1 MVSKLYRNFNSFHK
15 IKEFY
20 IYSQIRF
27 ANFEGILGFS
37 VPSIILADLLGN
49 TCLLVIGAFRSTL
62 FVSLF
67 QGSLLVISLYC
78 TVSGND
84 RLVFFEAFYDL
95 SYSCLLQE
103 QSNVCLLPST
113 KIPLIIAISFAVL
126 EQFEGQT
133 ERVRCIMI
141 CINSIPTQMID
152 GTKKPIRSLQTRSA
166 LQRIWL

>member
-1 MVSKLYRNFNSFHK
+1 MVSEKLYRNFNSFNK

-62 FVSLF
+62 FVSVF
-67 QGSLLVISLYC
+67 QGSLLAIGLYR

-103 QSNVCLLPST
+103 
-113 KIPLIIAISFAVL
+113 
-126 EQFEGQT
+126 
-133 ERVRCIMI
+133 
-141 CINSIPTQMID
+141 
-152 GTKKPIRSLQTRSA
+152 
-166 LQRIWL
+166 

>member
-1 MVSKLYRNFNSFHK
+1 MVSEKLYRNFNSFHK

-62 FVSLF
+62 FVSVF
-67 QGSLLVISLYC
+67 QGSLLVIGVYC

-103 QSNVCLLPST
+103 
-113 KIPLIIAISFAVL
+113 
-126 EQFEGQT
+126 
-133 ERVRCIMI
+133 
-141 CINSIPTQMID
+141 
-152 GTKKPIRSLQTRSA
+152 
-166 LQRIWL
+166 